1 MESVGPDGQPGYDHV
16 IRLADCLVD
25 LRHQGF
31 VTQSMVDKI
40 VMLWNHLADHDKG
53 PLIYP
58 PRHRDKLLKGRFK
71 VSHSKTNVTPGT
83 DSLKR

>member
-1 MESVGPDGQPGYDHV
+1 MESVGPDGQVGYDHV
-16 IRLADCLVD
+16 IRLADSLVD

-31 VTQSMVDKI
+31 VTQGKVNEI
-40 VMLWNHLADHDKG
+40 VMLWNNLSDHDKG

-58 PRHRDKLLKGRFK
+58 PRHRDRVLQGRFK

-83 DSLKR
+83 ESLKR